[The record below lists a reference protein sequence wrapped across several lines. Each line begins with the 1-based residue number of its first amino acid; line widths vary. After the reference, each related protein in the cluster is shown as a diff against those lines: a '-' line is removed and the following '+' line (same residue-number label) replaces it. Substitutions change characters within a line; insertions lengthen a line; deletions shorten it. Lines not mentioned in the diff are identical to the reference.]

1 MSRFRKGSHFFS
13 NLGTLPNERTHTR
26 KSHSSAV
33 SLSWRATRMTVPA
46 VWVIIRDRA
55 QDFLSDSSSSDFLA
69 IFQLAERS
77 SSLGQ

>member
-1 MSRFRKGSHFFS
+1 
-13 NLGTLPNERTHTR
+13 
-26 KSHSSAV
+26 
-33 SLSWRATRMTVPA
+33 MTVPA